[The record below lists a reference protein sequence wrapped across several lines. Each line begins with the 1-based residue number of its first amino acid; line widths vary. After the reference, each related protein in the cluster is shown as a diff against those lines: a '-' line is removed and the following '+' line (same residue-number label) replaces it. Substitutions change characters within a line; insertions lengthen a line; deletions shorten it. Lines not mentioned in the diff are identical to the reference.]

1 MTHEED
7 AIIEDALAHFMYGP
21 KPKTDMKI
29 ILDGKKR
36 KVGNSL

>member
-21 KPKTDMKI
+21 KPKEDIKI
-29 ILDGKKR
+29 LLDGKKSR
-36 KVGNSL
+36 